1 MITAPRK
8 IVLRPYQAEC
18 LDRIDAELEEKRSTL
33 IVLPTGCGKTTVF
46 AGAIARRH
54 EIAGTNTLVI
64 AHRDEL
70 IRQAAERI
78 SRQAGLAVDIE
89 MADSRAGFGWARAP
103 VVCASIQTLSMNGCK
118 RAARL
123 LEGDRPIRFIVVDEA
138 HHAVASSY
146 RKVLDLF
153 MGAEPD
159 CRLLG
164 VTATP
169 DRQDEAALGQVFES
183 VAFDM
188 HIADAIKAGWLVRIR
203 QKYIYCKSLDLSGVH
218 TQAGDLKQSELGDV
232 VENERLVWEMVGPM
246 LERTRGLRTLIFA
259 VNVKHAT
266 LVRDNI
272 NAREPGT
279 AALVTGETDMDERKA
294 IFRAFGEGRLQRLV
308 NVGIAC
314 LDEETEILT
323 TTGWVGID
331 GINVDHE
338 IACYE
343 PSDGTIRFEIVR
355 GIERRDRR
363 PDEPMVCVESR
374 MASHR
379 VTGDHRLLLGGAE
392 VRGIDAPGRK
402 AVLTVSGLAEP
413 REWKEEIGYEI
424 GDEKAAIRN
433 LAYRLRKEGVE
444 QGAARLQAEYQVR
457 ERKSLRV
464 RLPSELTRTH
474 LQFIGVF
481 VGDGTM
487 SRLSRGGVEYVL
499 HGDNR
504 CPKIAEWIDSIIG
517 PMGVDVKRSRTKDNG
532 YRWSFGRGTGGRSQ
546 RRVGLFEI
554 EPYLCK
560 DGGEWLWSLNRE
572 QFRAF
577 CQGLFMANGEH
588 GDCRYPPVDSMRG
601 ISTRR
606 KALRDIVQ
614 AVGVCR
620 GFSVSSPAE
629 PDGNGIWSFTVR
641 DTTKLTVVSGFA
653 REPEWKS
660 ERVWCVKSAT
670 GWIIARRRGKVCVT
684 GNTEGWD
691 DPALDGKG
699 VQCIAMMRPTKSRAL
714 YSQCI
719 GRGTRSLPGVIDG
732 IDTPEGRCAAIAAS
746 AKPSVLILDFVGNS
760 GRHQLIHAPDVL
772 GGRVS
777 DAAEK
782 RVRAKGDAKNEQA
795 EFDVLSEMDRAERE
809 IAEEAERKRLAKV
822 RSAARADFAE
832 KEVDP
837 FRFVGLEPTRIPGYF
852 RGKPASDAQRGLLQK
867 YRCPVPHDLNFVHAK
882 QLLDKLTKEPTP
894 GQKWKLK
901 QLGIPSDGLDFR
913 GAINAISRAT
923 GQ

>member
-1 MITAPRK
+1 MIAAPRK

-272 NAREPGT
+272 NAREPGS

-308 NVGIAC
+308 NVGIA
-314 LDEETEILT
+314 
-323 TTGWVGID
+323 V
-331 GINVDHE
+331 
-338 IACYE
+338 
-343 PSDGTIRFEIVR
+343 
-355 GIERRDRR
+355 
-363 PDEPMVCVESR
+363 
-374 MASHR
+374 
-379 VTGDHRLLLGGAE
+379 
-392 VRGIDAPGRK
+392 
-402 AVLTVSGLAEP
+402 
-413 REWKEEIGYEI
+413 
-424 GDEKAAIRN
+424 
-433 LAYRLRKEGVE
+433 
-444 QGAARLQAEYQVR
+444 
-457 ERKSLRV
+457 
-464 RLPSELTRTH
+464 
-474 LQFIGVF
+474 
-481 VGDGTM
+481 
-487 SRLSRGGVEYVL
+487 
-499 HGDNR
+499 
-504 CPKIAEWIDSIIG
+504 
-517 PMGVDVKRSRTKDNG
+517 
-532 YRWSFGRGTGGRSQ
+532 
-546 RRVGLFEI
+546 
-554 EPYLCK
+554 
-560 DGGEWLWSLNRE
+560 
-572 QFRAF
+572 
-577 CQGLFMANGEH
+577 
-588 GDCRYPPVDSMRG
+588 
-601 ISTRR
+601 
-606 KALRDIVQ
+606 
-614 AVGVCR
+614 
-620 GFSVSSPAE
+620 
-629 PDGNGIWSFTVR
+629 
-641 DTTKLTVVSGFA
+641 
-653 REPEWKS
+653 
-660 ERVWCVKSAT
+660 
-670 GWIIARRRGKVCVT
+670 
-684 GNTEGWD
+684 EGWD

-852 RGKPASDAQRGLLQK
+852 RGKPVSDAQRGLLQK
-867 YRCPVPHDLNFVHAK
+867 YRCPVPADLNFAHAK

-894 GQKWKLK
+894 GQKWKLG
-901 QLGIPSDGLDFR
+901 QLGIAWEGLDFR